1 MFTAGDGGNGH
12 KIGNKR
18 REKGAT
24 KDRVEKN
31 IQGKKK
37 KKAGEQP
44 KHTAVGNP
52 VLSFSASQ
60 SFEGLNTT

>member
-31 IQGKKK
+31 IRGKKK
-37 KKAGEQP
+37 RLE
-44 KHTAVGNP
+44 
-52 VLSFSASQ
+52 SSQ
-60 SFEGLNTT
+60 STQLLGIQYLAFLPHRVSRD